1 MKLKSIV
8 SSLLASF
15 AVASYAQVGVP
26 LDQAKSGGLAVKPD
40 PALSATPPVDPAKLK
55 AQAQPYMPTTSHRVI
70 DPPKAAAPS
79 KPAPLVMKKVITT
92 AADEPSI
99 EEESSPAPLASV
111 PSDPAAIQKIVAN
124 RINTAVAANEA
135 QFSAQA
141 GLAAQSGLPGLQGA
155 TGELKNDITVRNGV
169 TEIIKIPKNF
179 LTRMITPFAKPEA
192 KSVNDV
198 EVEVVGST
206 LYVTPTSDQP
216 IGLFVYDGEDPTSA
230 MTLQLI
236 PQDIPQRDISLRL
249 VGSRPT
255 LAPGRGGEGR
265 GAASGP
271 GADRGNQPY
280 TSDIVALMVEVAR
293 GKVPSGYTLANP
305 IGNEADC
312 NIPGVK
318 STLGQLVDGQRR
330 KVAVLILENL
340 TSRPIEVNE
349 QACYRSGV
357 VGVSIWPNPV
367 IDPGQK
373 TEAYILMNHQEPAFD
388 AGSTRPKLVN

>member
-1 MKLKSIV
+1 MKLKAIV
-8 SSLLASF
+8 SSLLACF
-15 AVASYAQVGVP
+15 AIASYAQVGVP
-26 LDQAKSGGLAVKPD
+26 LDQAKSGGVAVKPD
-40 PALSATPPVDPAKLK
+40 PALSATQPVDPAKLK
-55 AQAQPYMPTTSHRVI
+55 VQAQPYMPTTSHRI
-70 DPPKAAAPS
+70 IEPPKGAAPS

-92 AADEPSI
+92 AADEPSV
-99 EEESSPAPLASV
+99 EEESSPARLASS
-111 PSDPAAIQKIVAN
+111 PSDPAAIQKLVAS
-124 RINTAVAANEA
+124 RINSAVAANESQFAA
-135 QFSAQA
+135 Q
-141 GLAAQSGLPGLQGA
+141 AAQSVFPGLQGG

-206 LYVTPTSDQP
+206 IYLTPTSDQP
-216 IGLFVYDGEDPTSA
+216 IGLFVYDTEDPTSA

-255 LAPGRGGEGR
+255 LAPGGRGGEGR

-330 KVAVLILENL
+330 KVAVLVLENL